1 MASTNAAI
9 AGAIARDARRKL
21 VSGCTGAMCPKPP
34 VGATLAPGA
43 RVYDVETGE
52 SGEVIGSATT
62 TVIVR
67 PGERAD

>member
-9 AGAIARDARRKL
+9 AGAIARDEKRRL
-21 VSGCTGAMCPKPP
+21 VAGCTGAMCPKPP

-52 SGEVIGSATT
+52 SGEVIASGTA
-62 TVIVR
+62 TVIV
-67 PGERAD
+67 PSP